1 MATSPDPIE
10 TAVLHNQDYVQHH
23 GVRLLPTEP
32 SKHLAIVT
40 CMDSRLDLF
49 GALGLDLGE
58 AHIIRNAG
66 GIATDDVVRSLILS
80 QRLLG
85 TDRIMVIHHTRCGL
99 EGLDEEGLRSTIEKE
114 TGVTTQMAFGSFN
127 DAASDVQKTAARLS
141 SEPALQQ
148 VDIQGFVFD
157 VDNGLLTTVQLEK

>member
-1 MATSPDPIE
+1 
-10 TAVLHNQDYVQHH
+10 
-23 GVRLLPTEP
+23 
-32 SKHLAIVT
+32 
-40 CMDSRLDLF
+40 
-49 GALGLDLGE
+49 
-58 AHIIRNAG
+58 
-66 GIATDDVVRSLILS
+66 
-80 QRLLG
+80 
-85 TDRIMVIHHTRCGL
+85 MVIHHTRCGL